1 VAKRDPSTR
10 AAPAPSQPRR
20 AEARRATLQPDNPE
34 RPSVDPSSSDIEI
47 HKCASEHDDLIERW
61 VRATDDEPV
70 FGVAATRLLG
80 DHATWEVIV
89 SAARH
94 VRGEP
99 LRSTLEQAILD
110 HLTALPEV
118 FDAFQEDR
126 EIWMVHGEV
135 GADALIRACSAALDG
150 LADALRESHA
160 HAD

>member
-1 VAKRDPSTR
+1 
-10 AAPAPSQPRR
+10 
-20 AEARRATLQPDNPE
+20 
-34 RPSVDPSSSDIEI
+34 VDPSSSDIEV

-61 VRATDDEPV
+61 VRVTDEEPL
-70 FGVAATRLLG
+70 FGVAATHVLG
-80 DHATWEVIV
+80 DRSTWEVTI

-94 VRGEP
+94 VRGES
-99 LRSTLEQAILD
+99 LRSTLEQAILG

-135 GADALIRACSAALDG
+135 GADALIQACSTALEG
-150 LADALRESHA
+150 LADMLRASLA